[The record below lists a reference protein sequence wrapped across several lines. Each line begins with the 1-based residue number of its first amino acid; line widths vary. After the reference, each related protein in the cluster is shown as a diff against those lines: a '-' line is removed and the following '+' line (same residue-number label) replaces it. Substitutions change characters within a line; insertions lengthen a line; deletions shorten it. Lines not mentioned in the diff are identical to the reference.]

1 MGKIVMIIPWFG
13 KFPKWF
19 DLYLFSCSRQKNI
32 DFWFF
37 TDSDLPSIQYAN
49 TYFEQTTFSDYCKRI
64 SESLS
69 IDFHP
74 LSSYKLCDVKPFYGI
89 IHEDLIKEYEFW
101 GFGDID
107 VVYGDLDLVIKPDN
121 LRNYDLIT
129 THTDRI
135 SGHFTIMRRE
145 SKYTRSCLQIKDWK
159 SKLTNSKHLSIDEDD
174 WVLKIYPELKWIKRI
189 YRFVFKPL
197 HIPMRFCFKGLINK
211 IFCNRIT
218 RIHFHEYGTTPV
230 PGYNEN
236 WTYDIN
242 LGKVYTPYRNSIPY
256 LHFLFFKKTPYRD
269 TKFYWRNDFYRV
281 PTPLPKEGNIYINNS
296 CISYKK

>member
-1 MGKIVMIIPWFG
+1 MIIPWFG
-13 KFPKWF
+13 KFPEWF

-69 IDFHP
+69 IDFRP
-74 LSSYKLCDVKPFYGI
+74 SNAYKLCDVKPFYGI
-89 IHEDLIKEYEFW
+89 IHEDLINNYEFW

-107 VVYGDLDLVIKPDN
+107 LVYGDLDLVINSVN
-121 LRNYDLIT
+121 LRKYDVIT
-129 THTDRI
+129 THTNRI
-135 SGHFTIMRRE
+135 AGHLTIVRRE
-145 SKYTRSCLQIKDWK
+145 SKHTKSCLDIKDWQ
-159 SKLTNSKHLSIDEDD
+159 SKLTNNDHLSVDEDD
-174 WVLKIYPELKWIKRI
+174 WVLRIFPEVKWIRRL

-197 HIPMRFCFKGLINK
+197 HIPMRFCYEGVLNK

-218 RIHFHEYGTTPV
+218 HRLFHEYGTTPI
-230 PGYNEN
+230 PKCNET
-236 WTYDIN
+236 WTYDIE
-242 LGKVYTPYRNSIPY
+242 LGRVFSPFHKSIPY

-269 TKFYWRNDFYRV
+269 TEFYWRNDFYRV
-281 PTPLPKEGNIYINNS
+281 PNPLPKDGNIYINNS